1 MIFFAK
7 SALGAAL
14 SLTFAAC
21 ASAGTMNSSDHK
33 AALETIGTNYKAAV
47 AACASLTGN
56 ARDICRA
63 EATGKERVARA
74 ELDERNEPNARHTL
88 AVSSAKA
95 RSEYAI
101 AKEKCDDK
109 SGNDKATCLKDAKA
123 AEARAMNEANDTR
136 KTADAKRETGE
147 NARTSDA
154 KRESPGDYIDDSA
167 ITAKVKAA
175 VFEDSTL
182 KSAEINVETYKG
194 VVQLSGFVRSRGDI
208 NRAVEVT
215 RKIKGVKSVSNSMV
229 VKGQQ

>member
-1 MIFFAK
+1 MTVFSK
-7 SALGAAL
+7 SALAAAL

-21 ASAGTMNSSDHK
+21 ASAATMAPADHK
-33 AALETIGTNYKAAV
+33 AALGTIGADYKAAM

-56 ARDICRA
+56 AKDVCKA
-63 EATGKERVARA
+63 EASGKEKISRA
-74 ELDERNEPNARHTL
+74 ELDERNEP
-88 AVSSAKA
+88 SAKHA
-95 RSEYAI
+95 REVSMSKARAEYAV

-109 SGNDKATCLKDAKA
+109 SGNDKSACLKDAKA
-123 AEARAMNEANDTR
+123 VEAKAMNTANDTR
-136 KTADAKRETGE
+136 KTTDARKEAGD
-147 NARTSDA
+147 NAKTSDA
-154 KRESPGDYIDDSA
+154 KREAPGEYIDDSA

-194 VVQLSGFVRSRGDI
+194 IVQLSGFVRSRGDI